1 MEFLFSIVGNRF
13 TISLNGSI
21 DGRFKLTPELHKI
34 LKDNDNIS
42 EIVFVLRKVE
52 GITDDGI
59 AAWSKEIKK
68 LVDSNYILTFIEC
81 PNQLLQPILK
91 MDQGAARAIRS
102 FVVTYYCSSCNEEFP
117 QLINTSS
124 MTLSFSSYSKPH
136 CPVCNKRLSLDIT
149 EDEVERIISLLPVI
163 DSYRERRKYP
173 RFDVSTSNFGATI
186 TRKTDGE
193 VHTFNIVN
201 FSEAGMCLRGKY
213 FFTPGDNI
221 TLEFSHKGSKLIT
234 DGVVVWYSME
244 ANSEYLMGVSLWT
257 KDLFNVL
264 IKL

>member
-21 DGRFKLTPELHKI
+21 DGHFKLTDELHKI
-34 LKDNDNIS
+34 LKDNDHIS
-42 EIVFVLRKVE
+42 EIVFVLRKVN
-52 GITDDGI
+52 GITDDGVN
-59 AAWSKEIKK
+59 AWYREVKK
-68 LVDSNYILTFIEC
+68 LAENGYVLTFIEC

-91 MDQGAARAIRS
+91 MDKGTARAIRS
-102 FVVTYYCSSCNEEFP
+102 FVITYYCATCNEEFP

-124 MTLSFSSYSKPH
+124 MTLSFNSYSKPH
-136 CPVCNKRLSLDIT
+136 CPICDKKLSLDIT
-149 EDEVERIISLLPVI
+149 DDEVERITSLLPVI

-173 RFDVSTSNFGATI
+173 RFDVSTANFKVSV
-186 TRKTDGE
+186 TRKSDNDTR
-193 VHTFNIVN
+193 TFGIVN
-201 FSEAGMCLRGKY
+201 FSEAGICVRGKN
-213 FFTPGDNI
+213 FFTPGDNVSI
-221 TLEFSHKGSKLIT
+221 EFSHKKHKVSI

-244 ANSEYLMGVSLWT
+244 ANSEYLTGISMWS